1 MEGRTWR
8 GKKLKFLDSRFHDCI
23 SYTRFRLWDKLQL
36 FWNLESVIKSFY
48 MVKSSIR
55 HRYPQAN
62 NSQQNFFDQ
71 DAGSNFWLVLMISKW
86 NSFLLG
92 GVLIQALAEKN
103 YSTHVLLN
111 VLVVFKSRVQSL
123 SGRRLVLFGSWIS
136 ITR

>member
-1 MEGRTWR
+1 MEGRRWR

-23 SYTRFRLWDKLQL
+23 SYTRFRLWDQLQL
-36 FWNLESVIKSFY
+36 FWNLESVIKRFY

-62 NSQQNFFDQ
+62 NFQQNIFDQ
-71 DAGSNFWLVLMISKW
+71 SAVSYFWLVLMISECI
-86 NSFLLG
+86 NFLLG
-92 GVLIQALAEKN
+92 GVLIQALQKKN

-123 SGRRLVLFGSWIS
+123 SGGRLVLFGSWIS